1 LDPEIVLARADLL
14 EPAQRQLV
22 QKRLAKFLGDHLRVH
37 AAPLFR
43 LRDAALTG
51 AARGLAFQLVASLG
65 AVAGEFAFDGPTRG
79 SLTREGVK
87 FASFGAYVP
96 ALKDQAGTKLRA
108 LLWSVW
114 RGQPMPSTQGGRAS
128 LPREAGTDEALAAC
142 LYFPAGP
149 LYVRADRLDKLSQAL
164 AALSKRGAFA
174 LDPALAKLVDCDAAS
189 FPAIVAA
196 LGYRAVREGDAVKF
210 VAKRPR
216 KARPEKAIDTDSPF
230 AALGKLVD
238 P

>member
-1 LDPEIVLARADLL
+1 MD
-14 EPAQRQLV
+14 
-22 QKRLAKFLGDHLRVH
+22 K
-37 AAPLFR
+37 
-43 LRDAALTG
+43 AAL
-51 AARGLAFQLVASLG
+51 
-65 AVAGEFAFDGPTRG
+65 G
-79 SLTREGVK
+79 SLVREGVK
-87 FASFGAYVP
+87 FAGFGAYVP

-114 RGQPMPSTQGGRAS
+114 RGQPAPLTQGGRAS
-128 LPREAGTDEALAAC
+128 LPRAAGADEAMAAC

-164 AALSKRGAFA
+164 AVLAKRGAFA
-174 LDPALAKLVDCDAAS
+174 LDPVLAKLVDCDAAS
-189 FPAIVAA
+189 LPAVVAA
-196 LGYRAVREGDAVKF
+196 LSYRAVREGDAVKF

-216 KARPEKAIDTDSPF
+216 RVKPEKAIDADSPF